1 MVIALIYVL
10 PLVVMLLAY
19 SVIGLTLWRRE
30 VPRHQM
36 HGASLRHLRAKRKV
50 GAGSR
55 LGGGGALR
63 APPRG
68 TALPGSKPA
77 VGDRTPPNL
86 PLSQVPG
93 QSLSSFFPGRQTCL
107 WPLAFGQMRS

>member
-19 SVIGLTLWRRE
+19 TVIGLTLWRRE

-55 LGGGGALR
+55 LGGGGAR
-63 APPRG
+63 RG
-68 TALPGSKPA
+68 RGASGPA
-77 VGDRTPPNL
+77 SGRRPSGL
-86 PLSQVPG
+86 EARGRG
-93 QSLSSFFPGRQTCL
+93 QDSP
-107 WPLAFGQMRS
+107 

>member
-19 SVIGLTLWRRE
+19 TVIGLTLWRRE

-55 LGGGGALR
+55 LGGGGGGARRGRGSAGAGRFGPRLR
-63 APPRG
+63 APPFR
-68 TALPGSKPA
+68 A
-77 VGDRTPPNL
+77 
-86 PLSQVPG
+86 
-93 QSLSSFFPGRQTCL
+93 
-107 WPLAFGQMRS
+107 RSPR